1 MHPHP
6 HPLKATFESGQQRLA
21 DNPSVKVLADPAIS
35 WSAKLVVVPT
45 MAFWVLAFGDAMALL
60 QATKGDTPH
69 DLLVRQHASEDA
81 EHWRWFLQD
90 LESLAA
96 QGIGAASMR
105 DAMLRQWGPATA
117 AVRECAFTLQHLL
130 RTHQDPVV
138 RLAVLEACEDGFAA
152 FMDSMR
158 PVIRG
163 AGKYVELRYFGA
175 VHDHAEADHAMHGLE
190 DPFQGVDWSTRDVAA
205 VRAAVAQ
212 MYDRLDGMHTCY
224 AEQIQAV
231 ISTGAAEA

>member
-1 MHPHP
+1 MHP
-6 HPLKATFESGQQRLA
+6 LAATFASGQRCLA
-21 DNPSVKVLADPAIS
+21 ANPSVDLLADPTIP

-60 QATKGDTPH
+60 QATGGDTPH
-69 DLLVRQHASEDA
+69 DALVRQHAAEDA

-90 LESLAA
+90 LESLAT
-96 QGIGAASMR
+96 QGIGAASMH

-130 RTHQDPVV
+130 RTHRDPVV
-138 RLAVLEACEDGFAA
+138 RLALLEACEDGFAA

-158 PVIRG
+158 PVVQG
-163 AGKYVELRYFGA
+163 AGKYIELRYFGA
-175 VHDHAEADHAMHGLE
+175 LHDDAEAGHTVQGVA
-190 DPFQGVDWSTRDVAA
+190 DPLQGVDWSTRDVGA

-224 AEQIQAV
+224 AEAIQAACERG
-231 ISTGAAEA
+231 TAGA